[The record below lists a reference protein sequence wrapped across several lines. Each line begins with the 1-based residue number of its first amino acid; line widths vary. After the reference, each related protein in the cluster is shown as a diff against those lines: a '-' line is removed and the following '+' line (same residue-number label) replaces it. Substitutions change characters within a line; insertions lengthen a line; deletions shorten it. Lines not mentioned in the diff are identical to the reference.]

1 MLITTTENIPGKA
14 YVTLGLV
21 KGTIVQSK
29 NVIRDF
35 MAGLKTV
42 VGGEIKGYT
51 EMMMEARNVA
61 TQRMIAEATNIGA
74 NAIVMVRYASSNVM
88 QNSAEVIAYGTAVK
102 LVDEDETET
111 FR

>member
-1 MLITTTENIPGKA
+1 MLITTTENIPGQT
-14 YVTLGLV
+14 YVALGLV

-29 NVIRDF
+29 NVVRDF

-61 TQRMIAEATNIGA
+61 TQRMIAEATSIGA
-74 NAIVMVRYASSNVM
+74 DAIVMVRYASSAVM

-102 LVDEDETET
+102 YLS
-111 FR
+111 